1 MSNEQAIMDEF
12 VAKSLE
18 IIALKETNRDLL
30 KALKNLLK
38 CADAMSEG
46 AGTGWWMEQHAARAA
61 IAKAD
66 GEQA

>member
-30 KALKNLLK
+30 KALKNLL
-38 CADAMSEG
+38 DAMSEG

-61 IAKAD
+61 IAKAE